1 MVPSIG
7 FEPMTFPMSRE
18 RATPAPT
25 GLKLIYS
32 RNFYDEKTAFCL
44 SLFCLFF
51 ACCKIRFTKNLQAP
65 KNLQICFFIYYS
77 II

>member
-32 RNFYDEKTAFCL
+32 RNFYDEKTAFFT
-44 SLFCLFF
+44 SWVCLFF
-51 ACCKIRFTKNLQAP
+51 ACCKIRFTKYLQAP